1 MKYTDDIEYLKLFGK
16 KIKTLRNERN
26 LSQSDLGGKAEL
38 EKTAIQRIERG
49 YNSTIKTLL
58 KLANAL
64 DIEVAELF
72 DLTTVD
78 SSKK

>member
-16 KIKTLRNERN
+16 KIKELRKERN
-26 LSQSDLGGKAEL
+26 LSQSALGGKAEL

-72 DLTTVD
+72 DLTTED
-78 SSKK
+78 TSKK